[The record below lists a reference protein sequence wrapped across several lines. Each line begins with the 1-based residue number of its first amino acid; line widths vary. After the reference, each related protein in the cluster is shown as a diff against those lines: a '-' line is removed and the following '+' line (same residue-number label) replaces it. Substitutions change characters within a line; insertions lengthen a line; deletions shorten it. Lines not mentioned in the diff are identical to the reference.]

1 MQDGLLSSAG
11 PNLPGNNLNF
21 QPNRQ
26 TGIVLSL
33 SSLVLLGILPII
45 SNSRPSDLDAL
56 DFAFYLSL
64 WELICAIPLLF
75 FGLKGSNKGIFDDKV
90 DKNTRN
96 STLRIILITGVI
108 FSFTTFLY
116 VLSFE
121 KAGTV
126 SAAIA
131 LQAYPLFS
139 ILLETLFLGRKKN
152 SGELIFTIL
161 LVTGIYYLGTEGTW
175 VIKEF
180 SLWFTL
186 ALLVPLLWS
195 VAHVTIKHTLDK
207 SPITPSQIT
216 FLRVLISSIVLFA
229 ISGFNSGFT
238 IIING
243 LTNPVFQ
250 LFAFLMG
257 LFYYVELVIWFYAIK
272 HVDVSVASSITTP
285 TPIITMILAIFIL
298 KESVEL
304 YQITAMIVV
313 FICLYGILYFGKQ
326 KSFAQNK
333 FV

>member
-1 MQDGLLSSAG
+1 MNS
-11 PNLPGNNLNF
+11 NF
-21 QPNRQ
+21 QPHRQ
-26 TGIVLSL
+26 TGIILSL
-33 SSLVLLGILPII
+33 SSLLLLGILPII

-64 WELICAIPLLF
+64 WQLISAIPLLF
-75 FGLKGSNKGIFDDKV
+75 FELNSSNKGIFDDKV
-90 DKNTRN
+90 DKSVRN

-131 LQAYPLFS
+131 LQAYSLFS

-152 SGELIFTIL
+152 SGELLFTIL

-175 VIKEF
+175 IIKEF
-180 SLWFTL
+180 SPWFAL
-186 ALLVPLLWS
+186 ALLVPFLWS

-207 SPITPSQIT
+207 SPITPSQVT
-216 FLRVLISSIVLFA
+216 FMRVLISSIVLFA
-229 ISGFNSGFT
+229 ISGFNNGFNVL
-238 IIING
+238 ING
-243 LTNPVFQ
+243 ITNPTFQ
-250 LFAFLMG
+250 LFAFFMG
-257 LFYYVELVIWFYAIK
+257 VVYYLELVIWFYAIK

-285 TPIITMILAIFIL
+285 TPIITLILAIIIL

-304 YQITAMIVV
+304 YQITAMIVI

-326 KSFAQNK
+326 KNLK
-333 FV
+333 LN

>member
-1 MQDGLLSSAG
+1 MITTPTRINS
-11 PNLPGNNLNF
+11 NF
-21 QPNRQ
+21 QPHRQ
-26 TGIVLSL
+26 TGIILSL
-33 SSLVLLGILPII
+33 SSLLLLGILPII

-64 WELICAIPLLF
+64 WQLISAIPLLF
-75 FGLKGSNKGIFDDKV
+75 FELNSSNKGIFDDKV
-90 DKNTRN
+90 DKSVRN

-152 SGELIFTIL
+152 SGELLFTIL

-175 VIKEF
+175 IIKEF
-180 SLWFTL
+180 SPWFAL
-186 ALLVPLLWS
+186 ALLVPFLWS

-207 SPITPSQIT
+207 SPITPSQVT
-216 FLRVLISSIVLFA
+216 FMRVLISSIVLFA
-229 ISGFNSGFT
+229 ISGFNNGFNVL
-238 IIING
+238 ING
-243 LTNPVFQ
+243 ITNPTFQ
-250 LFAFLMG
+250 LFAFFMG
-257 LFYYVELVIWFYAIK
+257 VVYYLELVIWFYAIK

-285 TPIITMILAIFIL
+285 TPIITLILAIIIL

-304 YQITAMIVV
+304 YQITAMIVI

-326 KSFAQNK
+326 KNLK
-333 FV
+333 LN